1 MNDDFDV
8 FDSATYC
15 IFTGCEKIYIIVDSI
30 EGTIVKV
37 RVVRNSKKSHCD
49 LTFFDALNRGASFAS
64 ARELEQVIEDY
75 RGFEHGKDAHKCVN
89 YNITVKAKEK
99 QGLLTALS
107 CADAV
112 SKALERE
119 VIRLGT

>member
-1 MNDDFDV
+1 V
-8 FDSATYC
+8 TVLSAEGSL
-15 IFTGCEKIYIIVDSI
+15 IKVIIN
-30 EGTIVKV
+30 
-37 RVVRNSKKSHCD
+37 RKSSYHCD

-89 YNITVKAKEK
+89 HNITVTAKRK
-99 QGLLTALS
+99 QGFLTALS

-112 SKALERE
+112 SQALEKE
-119 VIRLGT
+119 VERVSTLSALASSDTIQQGSGK